1 MHAFFGEGR
10 KRDEQ
15 TNGQTHI
22 GGWVENVTNGRTDER
37 TVKMG
42 TDGRTN
48 GKLFSK
54 VGCHET
60 CRVKFGILNIW

>member
-1 MHAFFGEGR
+1 MLFFARVENV
-10 KRDEQ
+10 

-22 GGWVENVTNGRTDER
+22 GGWVENMTNGRTHER

-54 VGCHET
+54 VGWYEIN
-60 CRVKFGILNIW
+60 G